1 MTQFDWQEQLKPIL
15 PPEWLATQGKGV
27 KIAVLDS
34 GLNLDHPAFKHFN
47 KGIGHRYNATLAGD
61 RLIMGGNDDVSE
73 QKTDNTDHGTPTL
86 SIISGLQEGVFK
98 GIAPEAEIF
107 IIKVSRKAPGTPF
120 ELFQVPDFINGLK
133 IAKGLKVDFAV
144 AALTFSQMK
153 LNDFNLSKSV
163 ADQAVDQ
170 FLTSGSELFS
180 SIKNYHVFTDG
191 VILSQKYF
199 PTWHPKSI
207 NCGYVPEADL
217 FEKLQQDSGFHFFW
231 DNFKPVVYRV
241 SGELEEADQST
252 SYATY
257 LTAGVAALG
266 LAHLKATEKENFKP
280 RSRAEMLQMLQNVS
294 KPVENAGSQ
303 PGLNLLHNKLE
314 IVP

>member
-15 PPEWLATQGKGV
+15 PPEWLSTQGKGV

-47 KGIGHRYNATLAGD
+47 KGIGHRYNATLPGD

-73 QKTDNTDHGTPTL
+73 QKTDNTDHGTPCL

-98 GIAPEAEIF
+98 GIAPLAEIF
-107 IIKVSRKAPGTPF
+107 VIKVSRKVPGSPF
-120 ELFQVPDFINGLK
+120 EIFQAPDFINGLK

-153 LNDFNLSKSV
+153 LNDFNLSKLAV
-163 ADQAVDQ
+163 DQVVDQ
-170 FLTSGSELFS
+170 FLGSDLELFS

-207 NCGYVPEADL
+207 NCGYVPAADL
-217 FEKLQQDSGFHFFW
+217 FEKLQQDVNFHFFW
-231 DNFKPVVYRV
+231 DNFKPVVYRA
-241 SGELEEADQST
+241 SGQLEEADLST

-257 LTAGVAALG
+257 LSAGVAALG

-280 RSRAEMLQMLQNVS
+280 RKRAELLQMLQNVS
-294 KPVENAGSQ
+294 QPLETVGSKAT
-303 PGLNLLHNKLE
+303 LNLLHNKLE
-314 IVP
+314 ITS

>member
-15 PPEWLATQGKGV
+15 PPEWISTQGKGV

-47 KGIGHRYNATLAGD
+47 KGIGHRYNATLPGD
-61 RLIMGGNDDVSE
+61 RLVMGGNDDVSE
-73 QKTDNTDHGTPTL
+73 QKTDNTDHGTPCL

-98 GIAPEAEIF
+98 GLAPLAEIF
-107 IIKVSRKAPGTPF
+107 VIKVSRKVPGSPF
-120 ELFQVPDFINGLK
+120 EIFQAPDFINGLK

-153 LNDFNLSKSV
+153 LNDFNLSKIAV
-163 ADQAVDQ
+163 DQVVDQ
-170 FLTSGSELFS
+170 FLGLDLELFS

-207 NCGYVPEADL
+207 NCGYVPAADL
-217 FEKLQQDSGFHFFW
+217 FEKLQQDANFHFFW
-231 DNFKPVVYRV
+231 DNFKPVVYRA
-241 SGELEEADQST
+241 SGQLEEADLST

-257 LTAGVAALG
+257 LSAGVAALG
-266 LAHLKATEKENFKP
+266 LAHLKATEQDNFKP
-280 RSRAEMLQMLQNVS
+280 RKRAELLQMLQNVS
-294 KPVENAGSQ
+294 QPLETVGSKAT
-303 PGLNLLHNKLE
+303 LNLLHNKLE
-314 IVP
+314 IIS